1 MAKAGSR
8 ISRSDETLSDADLV
22 RAWRK
27 GDGLAAEILVRRHQK
42 PVYRLMLRSTGDAT
56 AADDLT
62 QKAFLKTL
70 EKVERLRADEAFC
83 SWLFRIA
90 LNLAKSRGRGIMR
103 WLRAPGYELERVR
116 SDAPMPDDEI
126 DRQKRLERT
135 RDEVSR
141 LPKMQRQVVQMRVQ
155 AELPF
160 KSIAEVLGT
169 SEASAKVTYHNAV
182 RRLRERLG
190 DSK

>member
-1 MAKAGSR
+1 
-8 ISRSDETLSDADLV
+8 
-22 RAWRK
+22 
-27 GDGLAAEILVRRHQK
+27 
-42 PVYRLMLRSTGDAT
+42 
-56 AADDLT
+56 
-62 QKAFLKTL
+62 
-70 EKVERLRADEAFC
+70 
-83 SWLFRIA
+83 
-90 LNLAKSRGRGIMR
+90 MR